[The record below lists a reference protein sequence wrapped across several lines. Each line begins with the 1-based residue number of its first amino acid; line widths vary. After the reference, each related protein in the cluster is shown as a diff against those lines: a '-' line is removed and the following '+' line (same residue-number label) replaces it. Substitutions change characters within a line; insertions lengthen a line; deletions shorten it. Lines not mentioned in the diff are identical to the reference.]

1 MDIFYTHTIITLFHF
16 FEFFFTGD
24 GELDKIELQNA
35 LKKNLNITSK
45 DIHQK
50 DIRGLFELIDSDGS
64 HSIDKMEFVSIFGLA
79 AESQIA
85 QDAKKSGTLK
95 MYISSF
101 EKSVYHCVHL
111 Y

>member
-1 MDIFYTHTIITLFHF
+1 MN
-16 FEFFFTGD
+16 FFFTGD

-35 LKKNLNITSK
+35 LKIKLNITSK

-101 EKSVYHCVHL
+101 EKICISLCALILDCNYRKNNF

>member
-1 MDIFYTHTIITLFHF
+1 MDNLFYHNTIIYTISF
-16 FEFFFTGD
+16 FLNFYFTGD

-35 LKKNLNITSK
+35 LKKKLNITSK

-95 MYISSF
+95 MMF
-101 EKSVYHCVHL
+101 FKF
-111 Y
+111 